1 MKGLLIKDF
10 YLLIK
15 YCRSVFIISLLFTLI
30 SCLGEGNYLFLVY
43 PCVVTSVIPVTLLSC
58 DEREKWIS
66 YSGTL
71 PYSKAQL
78 VSAKYMISIFMA
90 LYMILQAVIIIGIF
104 SLGRN
109 TFSLGELF
117 ETASSLFTM
126 TLLPPTLILPFVF
139 KFGSEKGRIF
149 YYLIVGLICGLA
161 AALNLMENVPADL
174 ISSITSTVVFA
185 IAVIA
190 FAGSWMV
197 SIKIYEKKEL
207 E

>member
-15 YCRSVFIISLLFTLI
+15 YCRSMFLITILFTVV
-30 SCLGEGNYLFLVY
+30 SCLGEENYLLLVY
-43 PCVVTSVIPVTLLSC
+43 PCVVTSIIPVTLFSC

-90 LYMILQAVIIIGIF
+90 LYMVLQAVVIIGIF
-104 SLGRN
+104 SLVRN
-109 TFSLGELF
+109 TFSLRELF
-117 ETASSLFTM
+117 ETASSLFMM

-161 AALNLMENVPADL
+161 AALNLTENVSTNL
-174 ISSITSTVVFA
+174 ISSITSTVVFVFVA
-185 IAVIA
+185 IA

-197 SIKIYEKKEL
+197 TIKIYEKKEI